1 MLLPEHVR
9 FFQTPLLAPSAASV
23 LLPSTSAWLLLLLSH
38 QATNG
43 TFPKANR
50 HFGLAVA
57 ENLEI
62 PQVLSRC
69 FFKKYIC
76 SLKNLTY
83 QKIILIH

>member
-9 FFQTPLLAPSAASV
+9 FFQTPLVAPSAASV
-23 LLPSTSAWLLLLLSH
+23 LLPSTSAWLLLPLSH

-43 TFPKANR
+43 TFPKTW
-50 HFGLAVA
+50 GKAVA

-69 FFKKYIC
+69 FF
-76 SLKNLTY
+76 
-83 QKIILIH
+83 QKIWFSYKILLYVAKNNAKKH